1 MKANSFKEDPN
12 GETEASNE
20 TPIHVLCVDDEHVY
34 LDSTKQILEL
44 QSDFYVE
51 TASSVNEAQQ
61 KMQTKA
67 FDVIVSD
74 YQMPEKNGLD
84 FLKEIRENGSDIPFI
99 LFTGKGREEVAIR
112 ALNLGVDRYFSKNGQ
127 PETVYGELAHGI
139 RQAAARRRAEK
150 KIWDREE
157 RLRAIFTSSPDAM
170 TVTDMK
176 GNITDCNLA
185 TIKLME
191 ISSKKEILGYSGF
204 DLIAPEDAKKIRS
217 VTNNLLENG
226 IVNSLE
232 CKLLTKKGH
241 RIPIEFSAIMLKDAY
256 GQPIGTVA
264 LARNITERKKA
275 DQELRKS
282 EEKYRNVV
290 ELSPDGI
297 ATMDLKGT
305 ITSINQAV
313 VDATGFSKD
322 EIVGKHFTKL
332 RTIRLRDVPKYAKLV
347 ASVLKGKKRVSME
360 FKYLRKDGTERLG
373 EAHISSLE
381 EKGKKIGLQAIL
393 RDITEAKQVE
403 QELKDSEEK
412 YRVVVEQAP
421 DAIITF
427 DSNGVVTSCNPAG
440 LEMLGFSK
448 EEILGKSFTNLG
460 VIRKVDT
467 AKVAKEF
474 SSISNESVPE
484 PFVVDYV
491 KNGKQCFGEVHL
503 SLMKKG
509 GKIAGFQAN
518 VRDITEHK
526 KAEESLRESE
536 KRFRELSELL
546 PEIIFETDIN
556 GTLKFA
562 NHEGYVRFGYSKEEF
577 ESGLNILNLISPDCV
592 GSAKQN
598 LGKLLSGETTGTNE
612 YTALTKDGT
621 TFPVLVKSTPIF
633 RGKNIVGIR
642 GMMMDITSRKE
653 AEDDLKESEEKFR
666 TLAEQSP
673 SMIFINYMGKVIY
686 ANPRCEEI
694 MGYTREEFYSPDFD
708 FLDLISPEHREL
720 VKTNYI
726 KHLKGEV
733 TPSCEYTILTKNGKQ
748 IDAIL
753 TTRSIT
759 YHGQIA
765 ILGTITDITERK
777 HMENIIREGE
787 EKLRTLLDTANVLVQ
802 SVDVNGNFVYVNREW
817 MKVLG
822 YSTEELK
829 KITLMDIIRSDHHDY
844 CMKMFKHV
852 VNGKAVSEI
861 ETVFVS
867 KDGNEIKV
875 SGNAKPIF
883 TNGKFV
889 STVGFFSDITERK
902 KTEDKLKETLTKLE
916 SLNEKLSVVGKFT
929 RHDTRNKLSTIANNA
944 YLAKLQLKGNPKAA
958 EYLAEIEQSIDQI
971 EKIFEFSRIYEI
983 LGTEKLS
990 DINVKQSID
999 EAFMLISRSEDIEL
1013 VNKCEGITVLAD
1025 SLLRQI
1031 FYNMI
1036 DNSQKHGEKVTQIQV
1051 SCNEENDNLKIIYE
1065 DNGIGI
1071 PEDQKELIFKEGY
1084 GKGTGY
1090 GLYLIRKICDEYG
1103 WTIKEKSS
1111 PKKGAR
1117 FEITIPKLNKNGK
1130 QSYTTKN

>member
-20 TPIHVLCVDDEHVY
+20 TPIRVLCVDDEHVY

-112 ALNLGVDRYFSKNGQ
+112 ALNLGVDRYFSKIGH

-191 ISSKKEILGYSGF
+191 ISSKKEILGYSDF

-347 ASVLKGKKRVSME
+347 ASVLKGKKRASME

-373 EAHISSLE
+373 EAHISLLE

-448 EEILGKSFTNLG
+448 EEILGKSFTNLS

-467 AKVAKEF
+467 ARVAKEF

-612 YTALTKDGT
+612 YTALTKGGT
-621 TFPVLVKSTPIF
+621 TFPVLIKSTPIF

-642 GMMMDITSRKE
+642 GMMMDITSRKV

-673 SMIFINYMGKVIY
+673 NMIFINYMGKVIY

-759 YHGQIA
+759 YHGQIG
-765 ILGTITDITERK
+765 ILGTIT
-777 HMENIIREGE
+777 
-787 EKLRTLLDTANVLVQ
+787 
-802 SVDVNGNFVYVNREW
+802 
-817 MKVLG
+817 
-822 YSTEELK
+822 
-829 KITLMDIIRSDHHDY
+829 
-844 CMKMFKHV
+844 
-852 VNGKAVSEI
+852 
-861 ETVFVS
+861 
-867 KDGNEIKV
+867 
-875 SGNAKPIF
+875 
-883 TNGKFV
+883 
-889 STVGFFSDITERK
+889 DITERK

-916 SLNEKLSVVGKFT
+916 CLNEKLSVVGKFT

-1013 VNKCEGITVLAD
+1013 FNKCEGITVLAD

-1051 SCNEENDNLKIIYE
+1051 SCNEEKDNLKIIYE

-1103 WTIKEKSS
+1103 WTIKENSS